1 MRQVEKKKE
10 KDKIAIV
17 LMLCFCV
24 VALTS
29 IFTIK
34 SNIDKISDN
43 QKNVAV
49 SEGTATGD
57 EKEKNVKNSGE
68 NSKDVASQA
77 SSRVP
82 TVVSEGANNPSSGS
96 ITFAKPIQEENAKL
110 LKEYSMD
117 MVIYSVT
124 LDQYM
129 THRGMDIAAP
139 EDTRVKAI
147 AAGTVTNVY
156 TDDGYGLT
164 IEITHDNGYISKYSN
179 LSTDK
184 MVEKGDVVTA
194 GQTISGVDRT
204 GLFESMEPAH
214 LHLELMKSGKYID
227 PSKFIKY

>member
-43 QKNVAV
+43 QKNVVV
-49 SEGTATGD
+49 SEGTATEEGKTKD
-57 EKEKNVKNSGE
+57 SKKSDTDSKNVAE
-68 NSKDVASQA
+68 EASA
-77 SSRVP
+77 KVP

-96 ITFAKPIQEENAKL
+96 IT
-110 LKEYSMD
+110 
-117 MVIYSVT
+117 
-124 LDQYM
+124 
-129 THRGMDIAAP
+129 
-139 EDTRVKAI
+139 
-147 AAGTVTNVY
+147 NVY

-164 IEITHDNGYISKYSN
+164 IEITHDKGYISKYSN

-194 GQTISGVDRT
+194 GQTISGVGRT

-214 LHLELMKSGKYID
+214 LHLELLKSSKYID